1 MKKGEKNMESIW
13 ILPTL
18 TDEQRALFLKLRQNP
33 KLSLIPDLSL
43 EHLIRKGFVDES
55 DIYHLFYD
63 TFHQLHDFRLLQ
75 DGPKA
80 IQLIREAIEKGQKII
95 LYSDYDCD
103 GVIGASLGVLGLR
116 YLGANVYHHTNNRFT
131 EGYGMNVKGLR
142 RLFKTH
148 ADASLIVT
156 IDNGIS
162 VTEEIVQ
169 MARTYGAK
177 VVITDHHE
185 PPADGS
191 LPSADAVVNAKR
203 LDNTY
208 PFRELCGAG
217 LFYKLLIA
225 LAWEMN
231 KDMQPIYELAD
242 FAGIA
247 TVGDVVPL
255 VNENRIIVKESLR
268 LIREERRPI
277 FRFLR
282 EAAGVVNVDEE
293 TYGFTYA
300 PLINAVGRITGEVSA
315 VIEMFTSDNEEWQK
329 QMAKYLVDMNNY
341 RKDLTL
347 QQQQLALDLMQSQM
361 NDPIIVLK
369 DHQFHEGIVGLI
381 AGQLKEKFYRP
392 VFIIADETEEEPVYL
407 LDENGK
413 PVVTGIGRPLLDV
426 YGNPLLDASGQ
437 PILDKLGEPQIKYR
451 CDALGN
457 PLRDERGQFIP
468 ETISV
473 RKVKGSARSIDGFH
487 LKEILDECKE
497 FLPGY
502 GGHAAAAGLSVYPD
516 QFEALAN
523 RLRQLAT
530 EKLNEELLTEKISVD
545 MVITEDDLTFDLMD
559 QLNAMRPFGVGFE
572 KPVLALTPFDTTAQR
587 YMGKEQ
593 QHLRLTGQKYT
604 AILFNHAQIFK
615 EMGEPES
622 VEVLGFPSVNVWQGQ
637 TSLQFSGRK
646 ICQKQQQLF

>member
-1 MKKGEKNMESIW
+1 MEPIW
-13 ILPTL
+13 ILPEL
-18 TDEQRALFLKLRQNP
+18 TPEQAALFQTLRQNP
-33 KLSLIPDLSL
+33 RLSLIPDLSL
-43 EHLIRKGFVDES
+43 EHLIRKGFSDEAS
-55 DIYHLFYD
+55 IYHLFYD
-63 TFHQLHDFRLLQ
+63 TFQQLHDFRLLE
-75 DGPKA
+75 DGVKA
-80 IQLIREAIEKGQKII
+80 IHLIKEAIEKGQKII

-103 GVIGASLGVLGLR
+103 GVIGASLGTLGLR
-116 YLGANVYHHTNNRFT
+116 YLGANVYHYTNNRFT
-131 EGYGMNVKGLR
+131 EGYGMNIKGLR

-148 ADASLIVT
+148 RDAALIVT

-162 VTEEIVQ
+162 VTEDIMK
-169 MARTYGAK
+169 MARKYGAK

-203 LDNTY
+203 LDNQY

-225 LAWEMN
+225 LGWEMN
-231 KDMQPIYELAD
+231 VEMQPIYELAD
-242 FAGIA
+242 LAGIA

-268 LIREERRPI
+268 LVREEKRPI

-282 EAAGVVNVDEE
+282 EAAGVTTVDEE

-315 VIEMFTSDNEEWQK
+315 VIDMFTSENEEWQK

-347 QQQQLALDLMQSQM
+347 QQQQLALSLMEDQL

-369 DHQFHEGIVGLI
+369 HEAFHEGIVGLI
-381 AGQLKEKFYRP
+381 AGQLKERFYRP
-392 VFIIADETEEEPVYL
+392 VFIISDALEDEPVHEVDVNGDPL
-407 LDENGK
+407 LDE
-413 PVVTGIGRPLLDV
+413 D
-426 YGNPLLDASGQ
+426 
-437 PILDKLGEPQIKYR
+437 GEPVIKYQVNPHTGELL
-451 CDALGN
+451 LGAN
-457 PLRDERGQFIP
+457 GEPLPVTKQ
-468 ETISV
+468 V
-473 RKVKGSARSIDGFH
+473 RKVKGSARSIEGFH

-497 FLPGY
+497 FMPGY

-516 QFEALAN
+516 QFEALAE
-523 RLRQLAT
+523 RLRQLAK
-530 EKLNEELLTEKISVD
+530 ERLNEELLTEKIPVD
-545 MVITEDDLTFDLMD
+545 MVITEDQLTFDLMD

-572 KPVLALTPFDTTAQR
+572 KPILALTPFMTKAQR

-593 QHLRLTGQKYT
+593 QHLRLTGQKHT
-604 AILFNHAQIFK
+604 AILFNYAQAYMD
-615 EMGEPES
+615 MGTPEE
-622 VEVLGFPSVNVWQGQ
+622 VEILGFPSVNVWQGQ
-637 TSLQFSGRK
+637 VSLQFSGRK
-646 ICQKQQQLF
+646 LRQKQGQLF

>member
-1 MKKGEKNMESIW
+1 MEPIW
-13 ILPTL
+13 ILPELTAEQETL
-18 TDEQRALFLKLRQNP
+18 FQTLRENP
-33 KLSLIPDLSL
+33 RLSLIPDLSL
-43 EHLIRKGFVDES
+43 QHLIRKGFSDEAS
-55 DIYHLFYD
+55 IYHLFYD
-63 TFHQLHDFRLLQ
+63 TFQQLYDFRLLE
-75 DGPKA
+75 DGMKA
-80 IQLIREAIEKGQKII
+80 IHLIKEAIESGQKII

-103 GVIGASLGVLGLR
+103 GVIGASLGTLGLR
-116 YLGANVYHHTNNRFT
+116 YLGANVYHFTNNRFT

-148 ADASLIVT
+148 RDAALIVT

-162 VTEEIVQ
+162 VTEEIMK
-169 MARTYGAK
+169 MARKYGAK

-225 LAWEMN
+225 LGWEMN
-231 KDMQPIYELAD
+231 AKMQPIYELAD
-242 FAGIA
+242 LAGIA

-255 VNENRIIVKESLR
+255 VDENRIIVKESLR
-268 LIREERRPI
+268 LVREEKRPI

-282 EAAGVVNVDEE
+282 EAANVTTLDEE

-300 PLINAVGRITGEVSA
+300 PLINAVGRITGEVTA
-315 VIEMFTSDNEEWQK
+315 VIEMFVSDNEAWQQ

-341 RKDLTL
+341 RKELTL
-347 QQQQLALDLMQSQM
+347 QQQQLALSLMGDQL

-369 DHQFHEGIVGLI
+369 HESFHEGIVGLI
-381 AGQLKEKFYRP
+381 AGQLKERFYRP
-392 VFIIADETEEEPVYL
+392 VFIIADEVEEEPVHL
-407 LDENGK
+407 LDEQGQPLFDEDGEPLIK
-413 PVVTGIGRPLLDV
+413 YQCHPVTGQPLL
-426 YGNPLLDASGQ
+426 NAQ
-437 PILDKLGEPQIKYR
+437 GEK
-451 CDALGN
+451 
-457 PLRDERGQFIP
+457 IP
-468 ETISV
+468 ETKRV

-502 GGHAAAAGLSVYPD
+502 GGHAAAAGLSIYPD
-516 QFEALAN
+516 QFEALAD
-523 RLRQLAT
+523 RLRTLARERLT
-530 EKLNEELLTEKISVD
+530 DDLLTEKIPVD
-545 MVITEDDLTFDLMD
+545 MVITEDQLTFDLMD

-572 KPVLALTPFDTTAQR
+572 KPVIALTPFKLKTYR
-587 YMGKEQ
+587 PMGKDN

-604 AILFNHAQIFK
+604 SVLFNYAATYS
-615 EMGEPES
+615 EMGSPET
-622 VEVLGFPSVNVWQGQ
+622 VEILGFPSVNVWQGQ
-637 TSLQFSGRK
+637 VSLQFMGRQLR
-646 ICQKQQQLF
+646 QKQIQLF